1 MPINYRSAFRAVVWT
16 LGGLV
21 LCFMLAGGAFAHGRH
36 HRVHY
41 LAQGAL
47 RHAQAQAQPWAW
59 SKPKSPVVNALGHGL
74 AHMIG
79 AEHLSAACQTARA
92 LGGPCGCFASE
103 FFFGHSV
110 RDLWRH
116 EAWLRFPR
124 AEPAAGTAAIWMG
137 RKGHHVAPVVA
148 VNGNGTITIHD
159 NMGVRTVNSSGLIFV
174 RPQ

>member
-1 MPINYRSAFRAVVWT
+1 MPIDYRSVFRAAGWT
-16 LGGLV
+16 LGWSLV
-21 LCFMLAGGAFAHGRH
+21 LFFVLASGAFAHGRH
-36 HRVHY
+36 HR
-41 LAQGAL
+41 ADL
-47 RHAQAQAQPWAW
+47 RHAQR
-59 SKPKSPVVNALGHGL
+59 SKTPIVTALGHGL

-79 AEHLSAACQTARA
+79 AEHLSAACQTARS